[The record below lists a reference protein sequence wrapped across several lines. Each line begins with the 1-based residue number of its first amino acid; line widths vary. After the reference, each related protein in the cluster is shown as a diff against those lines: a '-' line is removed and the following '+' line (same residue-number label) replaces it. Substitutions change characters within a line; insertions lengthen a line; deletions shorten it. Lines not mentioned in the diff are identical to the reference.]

1 MTPATIRIAESV
13 EIAAPPGVVFEL
25 VSDSAAKLRLNPFVE
40 VIRVE
45 REGPPGEGV
54 VTFLR
59 FQRGHRFIEYRTRC
73 VAWVPDRLLESE
85 ALLPTAFRVRVEV
98 EPCGPG
104 TRLTQREECEVTAD
118 MLEHLLATNREERGW
133 RAMKLLHYA
142 LPMVARE
149 AFAIILQERVDRA
162 RKTMALELHTWLLA
176 IKRHLEAP
184 AGAAS

>member
-1 MTPATIRIAESV
+1 MTPATIRIAETV
-13 EIAAPPGVVFEL
+13 EIAAPPDTVFRL
-25 VSDSAAKLRLNPFVE
+25 ISDPAAKLGLNPFVE

-54 VTFLR
+54 VTLLR
-59 FQRGHRFIEYRTRC
+59 FQKGQRFIEYRTRC

-85 ALLPTAFRVRVEV
+85 ALLPTALRVRVEL

-104 TRLTQREECEVTAD
+104 TRLTQHEECEVTPD

-133 RAMKLLHYA
+133 RAMKLLHYV

-149 AFAIILQERVDRA
+149 AFAIIFQQRVESA
-162 RKTMALELHTWLLA
+162 RKTMTLELHAWLLA